1 MNLLKTSFYS
11 SISTAIT
18 LLSGFVSIK
27 VISVKLGPSGI
38 AQLGQYQNILTLLL
52 LAGSFSITIGVTK
65 YLSEYTNDVVNQQKI
80 ISTALFTVFAA
91 SLIIGLFTIFFS
103 KTLAAGTFNIE
114 EYWKVY
120 ALLGLSLTIM
130 CFNTLMGG
138 VLNGLKEIKK
148 LTIINVSGSL
158 IGLAITLIMVN
169 YFGVVGALVSS
180 NINGFFLFILNLI
193 VFRKLKLFSFKL
205 SYKLFDKFY
214 FKLLFSFTIISV
226 ITNIVIPINQ
236 LLIRSFIIETLSIDQ
251 AGNWQAMSRISD
263 YYLIFITTVL
273 GVYFLPKLSE
283 LSSNEDLKKEIIQ
296 GYKIVLPIVA
306 IMALVIF
313 LCRVLIINVV
323 FTQSF
328 LPLKELFLFQMIGD
342 FLKIGSWL
350 LGYLL
355 VARAK
360 IRQII
365 ILEIVFSLS
374 LYFLNIY
381 FIKIFGLVGTSYAFA
396 LNYLLYWIIIGFVA
410 KHTIFSKENSTKMLS
425 S

>member
-27 VISVKLGPSGI
+27 VISVKLGPGGI
-38 AQLGQYQNILTLLL
+38 AQLGQYQNILALLL

-65 YLSEYTNDVVNQQKI
+65 YLSEYTNDIASQQKI

-91 SLIIGLFTIFFS
+91 SLIVGIFTIFFS
-103 KTLAAGTFNIE
+103 KKLATSTFNIE

-130 CFNTLMGG
+130 CFNNLLGG
-138 VLNGLKEIKK
+138 ILNGLKEIKK
-148 LTIINVSGSL
+148 LTIINVCGSL
-158 IGLAITLIMVN
+158 IGLAITLVMVN

-180 NINGFFLFILNLI
+180 NINGFFLFILNLM
-193 VFRKLKLFSFKL
+193 VFKKLKLFSFKL
-205 SYKLFDKFY
+205 SHKLFDKFY

-226 ITNIVIPINQ
+226 ITNILIPINQ
-236 LLIRSFIIETLSIDQ
+236 LLIRSFIIKTLNIDQ
-251 AGNWQAMSRISD
+251 AGIWQAMSRISD
-263 YYLIFITTVL
+263 YYLMFITTVL

-283 LSSNEDLKKEIIQ
+283 LSSKEDLKKEIIQ
-296 GYKIVLPIVA
+296 GYKVILPIVGV
-306 IMALVIF
+306 MALVIF
-313 LCRVLIINVV
+313 LCRALIIKVV

-342 FLKIGSWL
+342 FFKIGSWL

-360 IRQII
+360 LREII

-410 KHTIFSKENSTKMLS
+410 KHTIFSKENNIKTLS

>member
-169 YFGVVGALVSS
+169 YFGVLGALVSS